1 MVSANI
7 KGVSTMKKFNI
18 LNQPARVQDLK
29 FDDDNDIYDDSSL
42 RLERIEAK
50 QLRKFKH
57 QLA

>member
-1 MVSANI
+1 
-7 KGVSTMKKFNI
+7 MKKFNI